1 VPAPAPAPAPP
12 YEEEEAEDEAI
23 HAGLLSMPGRAAK
36 EGERE
41 RGAASAGGMGGAR
54 SPHVCGGRDI
64 AVRPRRQALQERA
77 VENAACGALSPTP
90 CCASAED
97 REE

>member
-1 VPAPAPAPAPP
+1 
-12 YEEEEAEDEAI
+12 
-23 HAGLLSMPGRAAK
+23 MPGRAAK

-64 AVRPRRQALQERA
+64 GSDHDDPKHSKSARSRTQRVGPLTLALL
-77 VENAACGALSPTP
+77 CFS
-90 CCASAED
+90 
-97 REE
+97 